1 ESVHDGQPCVGVTT
15 RGVHPNREV
24 TTAVGQGGGHCLRS
38 AVTGPDLVVDEYV
51 IHACPLAGA
60 GDQGVSPGARGITGP
75 ADDRAGGGGDGGAV
89 LPHLDAGARGDG
101 SSGEDGAD
109 SAGAAGDTDK
119 IVLVGVI
126 LRDTGNS
133 GTGGG

>member
-1 ESVHDGQPCVGVTT
+1 P
-15 RGVHPNREV
+15 
-24 TTAVGQGGGHCLRS
+24 GGRVIRS
-38 AVTGPDLVVDEYV
+38 
-51 IHACPLAGA
+51 
-60 GDQGVSPGARGITGP
+60 P

-101 SSGEDGAD
+101 SSGEDGDD

-133 GTGGG
+133 GTGGGGGYGDVAVAHGAGVGDEGLTAHRSGGHCGQ